1 MPEVRAGIELALGH
15 GDFGLGVRRAI
26 GRRLREAAYQQAIV
40 LPRSLKA
47 ALVPFFARIPVR
59 TGYRGEWRFGLIND
73 MRTFDAKCDQTV
85 LRFLALGLDG
95 GEVLPSEAPEP
106 RLTVD
111 AHSSVF
117 ARLALRR
124 GVRAVALIPG
134 AEYGPAKRWPTEY
147 FARLATSLADAGI
160 DVWVL
165 GSAKEAQ
172 LGEAVVAQAAP
183 EHVQNLCG
191 RTSLS
196 DAVDLLAD
204 AAVAVCNDSGLM
216 HVAAAVGTHVIAL
229 YGSSSPIFTPPLTQR
244 KTIMYRALSCSPCFA
259 RECPLGHLDCL
270 RGIDVERVLV
280 EVGNAR
286 ASAAAVARVSAG
298 GVAPS

>member
-1 MPEVRAGIELALGH
+1 
-15 GDFGLGVRRAI
+15 
-26 GRRLREAAYQQAIV
+26 
-40 LPRSLKA
+40 
-47 ALVPFFARIPVR
+47 
-59 TGYRGEWRFGLIND
+59 
-73 MRTFDAKCDQTV
+73 
-85 LRFLALGLDG
+85 
-95 GEVLPSEAPEP
+95 
-106 RLTVD
+106 
-111 AHSSVF
+111 
-117 ARLALRR
+117 
-124 GVRAVALIPG
+124 
-134 AEYGPAKRWPTEY
+134 
-147 FARLATSLADAGI
+147 
-160 DVWVL
+160 
-165 GSAKEAQ
+165 
-172 LGEAVVAQAAP
+172 
-183 EHVQNLCG
+183 VQNLCG